1 MKQNETMNM
10 QGNWKTFPMSRE
22 DVLAEVVSDPKLRIP
37 FWKLNQECRERFL
50 EFLQGTKT
58 LPVTYDP
65 FFKAVFHPDVH
76 PERLSSF
83 ISSLLGIQVKVKAIL
98 PSEDRLSDGDS
109 LLIMDVLVEL
119 EDGSLT
125 NVEIQKVPYAFPEGR
140 MSCYSS
146 DLVMRQYARVRGE
159 RGKQFTYRD
168 MKKVYTIIIFER
180 STQIFRRVPQHYIHR
195 GSTKF
200 DTGLELSLLQE
211 YCLVCLDVFREF
223 PYAKDKNEQTAWLS
237 FLLTETVEEAEKLV
251 NEYPWLE
258 EIYRELAMLR
268 RKPEEVLG
276 MFSDALKIMD
286 QNTVKYMIDE
296 QQKKIN
302 EQQQEMD
309 EQRQKINEQQQE
321 MDEQRQKMN
330 EQQQVID
337 RQAARIRE
345 LEALAAQK

>member
-1 MKQNETMNM
+1 
-10 QGNWKTFPMSRE
+10 
-22 DVLAEVVSDPKLRIP
+22 
-37 FWKLNQECRERFL
+37 
-50 EFLQGTKT
+50 
-58 LPVTYDP
+58 
-65 FFKAVFHPDVH
+65 
-76 PERLSSF
+76 
-83 ISSLLGIQVKVKAIL
+83 
-98 PSEDRLSDGDS
+98 
-109 LLIMDVLVEL
+109 MD
-119 EDGSLT
+119 
-125 NVEIQKVPYAFPEGR
+125 Q
-140 MSCYSS
+140 
-146 DLVMRQYARVRGE
+146 RV
-159 RGKQFTYRD
+159 
-168 MKKVYTIIIFER
+168 
-180 STQIFRRVPQHYIHR
+180 
-195 GSTKF
+195 
-200 DTGLELSLLQE
+200 
-211 YCLVCLDVFREF
+211 LVCLDVFREF

-251 NEYPWLE
+251 SEYPWLE

-309 EQRQKINEQQQE
+309 EQRQK
-321 MDEQRQKMN
+321 MN